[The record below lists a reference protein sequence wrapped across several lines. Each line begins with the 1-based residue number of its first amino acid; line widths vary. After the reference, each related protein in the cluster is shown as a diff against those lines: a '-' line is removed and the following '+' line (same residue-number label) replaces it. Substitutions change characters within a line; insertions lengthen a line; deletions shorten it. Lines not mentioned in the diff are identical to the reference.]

1 MKIAVTSSWL
11 TDMDHSVKRM
21 LKLIEE
27 DDSLSMSGEMIC
39 QRKPELVANVEEF
52 NQLYRSLAERYDHI
66 TKELCKSVSRGSG
79 NTESGY
85 DQDAALLTPDV
96 KVGLHKSGHQAAS
109 LDTSPSSP
117 SADSVFSLKDGS
129 ESSSSS
135 TSDSESESF
144 VNNYLRS
151 PPNINS
157 QSLQKKIT
165 EMETELS
172 TVKDKLQTREAD
184 LELEKERALELE
196 NQIVELETR
205 VSDSDLKSRMLVEK
219 LEAAD
224 KEIEKLKSE
233 LIDRTSEGNELQ
245 IRLELARED
254 IANIEDQLDSE
265 RRHVSELD
273 ERTAGYIADVSD
285 RDLKIGKL
293 KATLHDAE
301 EQFSQEK
308 AQLQSDVLSLSE
320 KQGLLDVKLKEWE
333 LKTKELED
341 KLLLSEAERM
351 EMQRLHLAQVM
362 ALQDESNQ
370 LKVELDQQRERVE
383 VLNKDF
389 DRCKLK
395 YDMLMAEK
403 DGVSARVDTLMANLS
418 DRENQIREMERH
430 LCQLREEHEE
440 LIHGSQSAQKLVD
453 ELKLRAE
460 ELQKEVDRQR
470 VEISDGAEE
479 KREAIRQ
486 LCFSLEHYRSGYQEL
501 RQACQA
507 FIGHKRNVVMA
518 A

>member
-1 MKIAVTSSWL
+1 MENNESNTPNSCCEINANSSKWL
-11 TDMDHSVKRM
+11 AENLKEMDHSVKRM

-27 DDSLSMSGEMIC
+27 DDSLSMSGEITS
-39 QRKPELVANVEEF
+39 QRKSELVANVEEF
-52 NQLYRSLAERYDHI
+52 NQLYRSLAERYDHV
-66 TKELCKSVSRGSG
+66 TKELCKSVSQGSG

-96 KVGLHKSGHQAAS
+96 
-109 LDTSPSSP
+109 
-117 SADSVFSLKDGS
+117 KDGS

-273 ERTAGYIADVSD
+273 ERIAGYIADVSD

-293 KATLHDAE
+293 KATLLDAE

-333 LKTKELED
+333 LKTKKLKD

-362 ALQDESNQ
+362 ALQDENNQ
-370 LKVELDQQRERVE
+370 LKVELNQQRERVE

-418 DRENQIREMERH
+418 DRDNQIREMERH
-430 LCQLREEHEE
+430 LCQLREKHEE